1 MDEEK
6 NAFDVAQANGRLH
19 LTITIGEG
27 QLGATTVLRGGTV
40 LVKGGV
46 VVANLDLGK
55 AGDLHGTNIVVDSI
69 VNDISSQTNRMS
81 VTYLVADS
89 AKKNKFVAR
98 HKVES
103 EGELCHFISTIT
115 FA

>member
-19 LTITIGEG
+19 LTVTIGEG
-27 QLGATTVLRGGTV
+27 QLGASTVFRGGTV

-46 VVANLDLGK
+46 VVANLDLGN
-55 AGDLHGTNIVVDSI
+55 AGDLHGTNVVVDSI
-69 VNDISSQTNRMS
+69 VNDISSHTNRMS
-81 VTYLVADS
+81 VTYVVTDS
-89 AKKNKFVAR
+89 GKKQKFIAR
-98 HKVES
+98 HKVEN
-103 EGELCHFISTIT
+103 EGELCHFISTIN